1 VRCSK
6 KLISTVV
13 ILKLNN
19 SVTKKMSG
27 YGRGRHLLS
36 ESDSEMEQNNE
47 RRRQNITP
55 HDRQPVPSVSS
66 ERPSAVTG
74 QRSSRFEIYGNTRR
88 IPLERIDIPSTV
100 ADSNSPNL
108 HVHDQSEFDTYL
120 NRQLNRPSTTAQA
133 ATNIPSTSRQ
143 EASEQ
148 INSNQPSIINPQ
160 PPSYES
166 LFGARKFSTSAAEKR
181 ETLETEL
188 EKLSRK
194 LITDMQFIMA
204 QYDNDRRFLIQRF
217 YKDSIV

>member
-1 VRCSK
+1 
-6 KLISTVV
+6 
-13 ILKLNN
+13 
-19 SVTKKMSG
+19 MSG

-36 ESDSEMEQNNE
+36 ESESEVEQNNE
-47 RRRQNITP
+47 RRRPNITP
-55 HDRQPVPSVSS
+55 YDRQPVPSVSS

-108 HVHDQSEFDTYL
+108 HVHDQSEFNTYL
-120 NRQLNRPSTTAQA
+120 NRQINRPFTSSQA

-204 QYDNDRRFLIQRF
+204 QYDNDRSFLIKQF
-217 YKDSIV
+217 YKD

>member
-1 VRCSK
+1 
-6 KLISTVV
+6 
-13 ILKLNN
+13 
-19 SVTKKMSG
+19 MSG

-55 HDRQPVPSVSS
+55 YDRQPVPSVSS
-66 ERPSAVTG
+66 ERPSAFTG
-74 QRSSRFEIYGNTRR
+74 QRPSRFEIFGNTRR

-100 ADSNSPNL
+100 ADSNSPDL

-217 YKDSIV
+217 YKD

>member
-1 VRCSK
+1 
-6 KLISTVV
+6 
-13 ILKLNN
+13 
-19 SVTKKMSG
+19 
-27 YGRGRHLLS
+27 
-36 ESDSEMEQNNE
+36 MEQNNE

-217 YKDSIV
+217 YKDKIFLFNCLA

>member
-1 VRCSK
+1 
-6 KLISTVV
+6 
-13 ILKLNN
+13 
-19 SVTKKMSG
+19 MSG

-204 QYDNDRRFLIQRF
+204 QYDNDRRFLIHQF
-217 YKDSIV
+217 YKD

>member
-1 VRCSK
+1 
-6 KLISTVV
+6 
-13 ILKLNN
+13 
-19 SVTKKMSG
+19 MSG

-55 HDRQPVPSVSS
+55 YDRQPVPGVSS

-74 QRSSRFEIYGNTRR
+74 QRPSRFEIYGNTRR
-88 IPLERIDIPSTV
+88 IPLERIDIPFTV
-100 ADSNSPNL
+100 ANSNSPNI
-108 HVHDQSEFDTYL
+108 HVHDQSEFNTYL
-120 NRQLNRPSTTAQA
+120 NRQINRPFTSSQA

-143 EASEQ
+143 STSKQ
-148 INSNQPSIINPQ
+148 IIANQ

-166 LFGARKFSTSAAEKR
+166 LFGTRKFSTSLAGKR

-194 LITDMQFIMA
+194 LIIDMQFIMA
-204 QYDNDRRFLIQRF
+204 QYDNDRSFLIKQF
-217 YKDSIV
+217 YKD

>member
-1 VRCSK
+1 
-6 KLISTVV
+6 
-13 ILKLNN
+13 
-19 SVTKKMSG
+19 MSS

-36 ESDSEMEQNNE
+36 ASDSEVEQNNE

-55 HDRQPVPSVSS
+55 YDRQPVPGVSS

-74 QRSSRFEIYGNTRR
+74 QRPSRFEIYGITRR
-88 IPLERIDIPSTV
+88 IPLERIDIPFTMT
-100 ADSNSPNL
+100 DSNSPNL
-108 HVHDQSEFDTYL
+108 QVHNQSEFNTYL
-120 NRQLNRPSTTAQA
+120 NRQINQPSTSSQA
-133 ATNIPSTSRQ
+133 ATNLPSTSRQ
-143 EASEQ
+143 SASEQ
-148 INSNQPSIINPQ
+148 IISNQ

-166 LFGARKFSTSAAEKR
+166 LFGARRFSTSPAEKR

-217 YKDSIV
+217 YKD

>member
-1 VRCSK
+1 
-6 KLISTVV
+6 
-13 ILKLNN
+13 
-19 SVTKKMSG
+19 MSS

-36 ESDSEMEQNNE
+36 ESDSEVEQNNE

-55 HDRQPVPSVSS
+55 YDRQPVPSVSS
-66 ERPSAVTG
+66 ERPSAVIG
-74 QRSSRFEIYGNTRR
+74 QRPSRCEIYGITRR
-88 IPLERIDIPSTV
+88 ITLERIDIPSTV
-100 ADSNSPNL
+100 VDSNSPNL
-108 HVHDQSEFDTYL
+108 HVHDQSEFNTYL
-120 NRQLNRPSTTAQA
+120 NRQINQPSTSSQA

-143 EASEQ
+143 ASSEQ
-148 INSNQPSIINPQ
+148 IISNQPSIINPQ

-166 LFGARKFSTSAAEKR
+166 LFGARKFSTSAADKR

-217 YKDSIV
+217 YKD

>member
-1 VRCSK
+1 
-6 KLISTVV
+6 
-13 ILKLNN
+13 
-19 SVTKKMSG
+19 MSG

-36 ESDSEMEQNNE
+36 ESDSEVEQNNE

-55 HDRQPVPSVSS
+55 YDRQPVPSVSS
-66 ERPSAVTG
+66 ERPSAVIG
-74 QRSSRFEIYGNTRR
+74 QRPSRFEIYGITRR
-88 IPLERIDIPSTV
+88 ITLERIDIPSTV
-100 ADSNSPNL
+100 VDINSPNL
-108 HVHDQSEFDTYL
+108 HVHDQSEFNTYL
-120 NRQLNRPSTTAQA
+120 NRQINQPSTSSQA

-143 EASEQ
+143 ASSEQ
-148 INSNQPSIINPQ
+148 IISNQPSIINPQ

-166 LFGARKFSTSAAEKR
+166 LFGARKFSTSAADKR

-217 YKDSIV
+217 YKD

>member
-1 VRCSK
+1 
-6 KLISTVV
+6 
-13 ILKLNN
+13 
-19 SVTKKMSG
+19 MSG

-55 HDRQPVPSVSS
+55 YDRQPVPSVSS

-74 QRSSRFEIYGNTRR
+74 QRPSRFEIYGITRR
-88 IPLERIDIPSTV
+88 IPLERIDIPFTMT
-100 ADSNSPNL
+100 DSNSPNL
-108 HVHDQSEFDTYL
+108 QVHNQSEFNTYL
-120 NRQLNRPSTTAQA
+120 NRQINQPSTSSQA
-133 ATNIPSTSRQ
+133 ATNLPSTSRQ
-143 EASEQ
+143 SASEQ
-148 INSNQPSIINPQ
+148 IISNQ

-217 YKDSIV
+217 YKD

>member
-1 VRCSK
+1 
-6 KLISTVV
+6 
-13 ILKLNN
+13 
-19 SVTKKMSG
+19 MSS

-36 ESDSEMEQNNE
+36 ESDSEVEQNNE

-55 HDRQPVPSVSS
+55 YDRQPVPSVNS

-74 QRSSRFEIYGNTRR
+74 QRPSRFEIYGITRR
-88 IPLERIDIPSTV
+88 IPLERIDSPFTMT
-100 ADSNSPNL
+100 DSNSPNL
-108 HVHDQSEFDTYL
+108 QIHNQSEFNTYL
-120 NRQLNRPSTTAQA
+120 NRQRNQPSTSSQA
-133 ATNIPSTSRQ
+133 ATNLPSTSRQ
-143 EASEQ
+143 SASEQ
-148 INSNQPSIINPQ
+148 INSNQPSITNPQ

-217 YKDSIV
+217 YKD